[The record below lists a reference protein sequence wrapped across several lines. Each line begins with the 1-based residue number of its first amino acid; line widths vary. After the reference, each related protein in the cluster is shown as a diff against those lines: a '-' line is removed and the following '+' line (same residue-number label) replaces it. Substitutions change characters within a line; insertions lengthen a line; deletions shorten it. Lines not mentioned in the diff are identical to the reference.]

1 LIGTI
6 IKDGDVNKD
15 FSDTKTLY
23 LRIYEQFKREIM
35 EGVYSAGQRLPSIR
49 KTAEDFGVA
58 RNTIEAAYRQL
69 LQEGFVSSRTG
80 SGYTVEQLN
89 LNEQLFSK
97 SVDESVE
104 AFGNRERQ
112 LILSTQKPPRSY
124 EYDFDY
130 ENLEADAFPSD
141 TWRKLTADALHG
153 VEAGGACC
161 YNDNQG
167 DYLLRLN
174 IVNHLR
180 KSRGVSCFPE
190 QIVIQA
196 GTQSSIQNLMQ
207 LFDPLLDSVA
217 MEEPGYQGARLVFQ
231 QGRFRV
237 IPCPIYQGTTFYMRS
252 LFKTAAK
259 LCYVTPSNQFP
270 TGVILPMQARLQLL
284 DWAHT
289 TDAYILEDD
298 YCREFRYNAHPV
310 PSLQSLDAYHRVIY
324 MGTFSTT
331 LSPALRMSYL
341 ILPPELLSRWKEHFY
356 AAHSSVPWFS
366 QVVLRRFIEQG
377 HWEKLIRRALAH
389 NKHKYEALIN
399 ALNTHM
405 KDNIELMENGAGLHV
420 LVRVKDGRSQEQLV
434 RLAEE
439 QGVGVYGTSQYWISD
454 NPVWEN
460 PILIGFSSI
469 KKEAI
474 EPGIRMLAKAWFG

>member
-1 LIGTI
+1 M
-6 IKDGDVNKD
+6 NKNNP
-15 FSDTKTLY
+15 DTKTLY
-23 LRIYEQFKREIM
+23 LQIYEQFKREIM

-49 KTAEDFGVA
+49 KTAEDFAVA

-80 SGYTVEQLN
+80 SGYTVEHLN
-89 LNEQLFSK
+89 LNEGVFSK

-104 AFGNRERQ
+104 TFGNKERQ
-112 LILSTQKPPRSY
+112 LILGSQKPPRSY
-124 EYDFDY
+124 AYDFNH
-130 ENLEADAFPSD
+130 ENLEIDAFPSD

-153 VEAGGACC
+153 VEAGGASC

-167 DYLLRLN
+167 YYLLRLN
-174 IVNHLR
+174 IANHLR

-190 QIVIQA
+190 QIVIQS

-207 LFDPLLDSVA
+207 LFDPLLDTIA
-217 MEEPGYQGARLVFQ
+217 MEEPGYQGARRVFE

-237 IPCPIYQGTTFYMRS
+237 IACPIYQGTSFFMRT

-284 DWAHT
+284 DWART

-310 PSLQSLDAYHRVIY
+310 PSLQSLDTYHRVIY

-331 LSPALRMSYL
+331 LSPALRTSYL
-341 ILPPELLSRWKEHFY
+341 ILPPELLNLWREHFK
-356 AAHSSVPWFS
+356 AVHSSVPWFS

-377 HWEKLIRRALAH
+377 HWEKQTRRALAH
-389 NKHKYEALIN
+389 NKQKYEALIS

-405 KDNIELMENGAGLHV
+405 KDKVELIENGAGLHV
-420 LVRVKDGRSQEQLV
+420 LVRVKDGRSQEELIE
-434 RLAEE
+434 LAEK
-439 QGVGVYGTSQYWISD
+439 QGVGVYGTNQYWM
-454 NPVWEN
+454 NETPAWES
-460 PILIGFSSI
+460 PILVGLSSI
-469 KKEAI
+469 KKEEI
-474 EPGIRMLAKAWFG
+474 EPGIQELAKAWFA